1 MPNIRFDLPRASTT
15 PRAFVDGVLVTQSC
29 DTLYISGQV
38 GTDADGNLADD
49 CATQAREIWRKITE
63 ILRLGGMDLTDIVKT
78 TVFLVSRDDYAAFS
92 AVRDEVLAGN
102 RPASTLVYVA
112 SLVHSRMRIEIEVVA
127 AR

>member
-1 MPNIRFDLPRASTT
+1 MSNIRFDFPRTSTAPRAY
-15 PRAFVDGVLVTQSC
+15 ADGVLVTQGR

-78 TVFLVSRDDYAAFS
+78 TVFLVSRDDHAAFS
-92 AVRDEVLAGN
+92 AVRDAVLAGH

-112 SLVHSRMRIEIEVVA
+112 SLVHPRIRIEIEVVA